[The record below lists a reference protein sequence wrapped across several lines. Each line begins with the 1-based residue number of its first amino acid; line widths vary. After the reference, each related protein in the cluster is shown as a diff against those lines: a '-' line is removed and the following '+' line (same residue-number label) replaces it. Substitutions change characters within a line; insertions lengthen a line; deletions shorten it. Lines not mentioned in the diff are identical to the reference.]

1 MQAGSIKSQHA
12 GRTRFDPPA
21 GGVQLVA
28 LSGVMVGALTT
39 CARAALLSLAF
50 LLLHTF
56 AMPVAFDGLDRK
68 RPAQW
73 AAVPAVHLGAA
84 LLVRLVMLCH

>member
-1 MQAGSIKSQHA
+1 M
-12 GRTRFDPPA
+12 
-21 GGVQLVA
+21 A
-28 LSGVMVGALTT
+28 LPGAVVGALT
-39 CARAALLSLAF
+39 ARVRAALLSLAF

>member
-1 MQAGSIKSQHA
+1 
-12 GRTRFDPPA
+12 
-21 GGVQLVA
+21 V
-28 LSGVMVGALTT
+28 VGALTVR
-39 CARAALLSLAF
+39 AHAALLSLAF

-73 AAVPAVHLGAA
+73 AAMPAVHLGAA
-84 LLVRLVMLCH
+84 LLVRLAVLRP